1 MRLRIRKPGRRGDD
15 GFERFQ
21 PFSRRQRLLIVALA
35 VGTTLAIGVAMLAPH
50 VDYLRARLALDRAD
64 KPPCTAGQTTG
75 CVGGT
80 MGVIVVPAAPPPPPS
95 PTSSAPR

>member
-1 MRLRIRKPGRRGDD
+1 MRLRIRRRGRRSGDR
-15 GFERFQ
+15 FEHFE

-64 KPPCTAGQTTG
+64 KPACAAGQTTG

-80 MGVIVVPAAPPPPPS
+80 MGVIVVPVAPLPPS
-95 PTSSAPR
+95 SAAR